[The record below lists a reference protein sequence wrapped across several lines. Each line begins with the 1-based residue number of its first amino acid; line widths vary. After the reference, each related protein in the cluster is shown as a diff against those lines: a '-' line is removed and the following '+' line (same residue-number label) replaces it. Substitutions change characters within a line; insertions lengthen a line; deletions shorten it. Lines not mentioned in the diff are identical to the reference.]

1 MNPSFRKM
9 HFEEYE
15 AASITS
21 LPQVL
26 RDAKVDDV
34 TRASAFCFACASD
47 LNDPDLA
54 IKSYLRGPEGFKG
67 RV

>member
-1 MNPSFRKM
+1 MLLFHKVY
-9 HFEEYE
+9 FEEYE
-15 AASITS
+15 AASISS

-34 TRASAFCFACASD
+34 TRASAFCFGCASD

-54 IKSYLRGPEGFKG
+54 IKIYLRGPEGLSEKE
-67 RV
+67 